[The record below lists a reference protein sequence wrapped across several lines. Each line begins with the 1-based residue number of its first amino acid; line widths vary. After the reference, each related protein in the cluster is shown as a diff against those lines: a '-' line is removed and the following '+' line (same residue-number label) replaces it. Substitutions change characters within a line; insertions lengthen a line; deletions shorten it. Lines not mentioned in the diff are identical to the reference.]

1 LSAEGKQTHPDF
13 FIFQAHTGGY
23 LCSPAFNRSLLMKS
37 VALLNTHHPWRN
49 GLIATTGLSL
59 FTVLTTLLWSAGHAE
74 WAFVLAFMTVW
85 LLISLFWS
93 NDEFN
98 EESGSILAR
107 IVDHN
112 FDQMHERLEQLE
124 QELDQIR
131 SKRMERGRQAA

>member
-1 LSAEGKQTHPDF
+1 
-13 FIFQAHTGGY
+13 
-23 LCSPAFNRSLLMKS
+23 MKS
-37 VALLNTHHPWRN
+37 VPLLNTRHPWRN
-49 GLIATTGLSL
+49 GLIVTTGLSL
-59 FTVLTTLLWSAGHAE
+59 FTVLASLLWSAGHAE
-74 WAFVLAFMTVW
+74 WAFVLAFLAIW

-124 QELDQIR
+124 HELGQIR
-131 SKRMERGRQAA
+131 DKPLDSDRQAA

>member
-1 LSAEGKQTHPDF
+1 
-13 FIFQAHTGGY
+13 
-23 LCSPAFNRSLLMKS
+23 MKS
-37 VALLNTHHPWRN
+37 VPLLNNRHPWRN
-49 GLIATTGLSL
+49 GLIVTTGLSL
-59 FTVLTTLLWSAGHAE
+59 FTVLASLLWSAGHAE
-74 WAFVLAFMTVW
+74 WAFILAFLAIW

-124 QELDQIR
+124 HELDQIR
-131 SKRMERGRQAA
+131 GKRIDNERQAA

>member
-1 LSAEGKQTHPDF
+1 
-13 FIFQAHTGGY
+13 
-23 LCSPAFNRSLLMKS
+23 MKS
-37 VALLNTHHPWRN
+37 IQLQNTTHPWRN
-49 GLIATTGLSL
+49 GLVVTTGLSL
-59 FTVLTTLLWSAGHAE
+59 FTVLASLLWSAGHAE
-74 WAFVLAFMTVW
+74 WAFVLAFLTVW

-124 QELDQIR
+124 QELDQVR
-131 SKRMERGRQAA
+131 SIGMDRIQRVA

>member
-1 LSAEGKQTHPDF
+1 
-13 FIFQAHTGGY
+13 
-23 LCSPAFNRSLLMKS
+23 MKS
-37 VALLNTHHPWRN
+37 VPLLNTRHPWRN
-49 GLIATTGLSL
+49 GLIVTTGLSL
-59 FTVLTTLLWSAGHAE
+59 FTLLATFLWSAGHAE
-74 WAFVLAFMTVW
+74 WAFVLAFMTIW

-131 SKRMERGRQAA
+131 STRMERDRQAA

>member
-1 LSAEGKQTHPDF
+1 MK
-13 FIFQAHTGGY
+13 
-23 LCSPAFNRSLLMKS
+23 NLL
-37 VALLNTHHPWRN
+37 LLNTSHPWRN
-49 GLIATTGLSL
+49 GLIVTTGLSL
-59 FTVLTTLLWSAGHAE
+59 FTVLASLLWRAGYAE
-74 WAFVLAFMTVW
+74 WAFVLAFFTVW

-124 QELDQIR
+124 KELDQIR
-131 SKRMERGRQAA
+131 NTRLEGDRRAA